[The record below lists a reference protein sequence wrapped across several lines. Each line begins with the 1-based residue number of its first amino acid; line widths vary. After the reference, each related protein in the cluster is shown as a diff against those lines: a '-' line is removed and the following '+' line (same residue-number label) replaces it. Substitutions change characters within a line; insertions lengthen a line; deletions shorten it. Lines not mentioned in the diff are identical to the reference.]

1 MAMAGRAI
9 ISWLVGTSS
18 NDLGFI
24 SKSCKARS
32 MHRSSNLFLN
42 RIMFDAT
49 ELSVVSDQSKGYLA
63 TVTLPKDDYR
73 TRHIAKT
80 LNLQNGDCV
89 RAGCVRDRDPS
100 EFDSLGGLMTDE
112 AFVEWLPEGKIKKA
126 SPTRN
131 REPPGSLKV
140 LIPNPP
146 KTSLWEDRYGA
157 ETDDTP
163 RVSLLLALPRPLQ
176 LQRWGLFIQCENSL
190 EFWSLLTN
198 FRIRLLPMVAQLGV
212 ENLILTNARKVPKDY
227 FGSHLFRKPSVLRGL
242 LVEGLSQSG
251 DVRLP
256 RVTVS
261 KRLKIFLE
269 DELDELFPRSQYERI
284 IAHPQRKD
292 ETGRMTRM
300 SDIKVNATDGSPRR
314 ILLAVGPEGG
324 WEEPYELDMFQK
336 LGFKRITLGTRV
348 LRTDVAVV
356 SLLALANEACS
367 SL

>member
-1 MAMAGRAI
+1 MAGRAI

-49 ELSVVSDQSKGYLA
+49 ELSVVSGQSEGYLA

-190 EFWSLLTN
+190 EFWTYKLSHQAAADGGTTWSRKSNSHKCEKGAEGL
-198 FRIRLLPMVAQLGV
+198 FRVSPLPKAFGV
-212 ENLILTNARKVPKDY
+212 ERLTR
-227 FGSHLFRKPSVLRGL
+227 
-242 LVEGLSQSG
+242 
-251 DVRLP
+251 
-256 RVTVS
+256 
-261 KRLKIFLE
+261 
-269 DELDELFPRSQYERI
+269 
-284 IAHPQRKD
+284 
-292 ETGRMTRM
+292 
-300 SDIKVNATDGSPRR
+300 
-314 ILLAVGPEGG
+314 
-324 WEEPYELDMFQK
+324 
-336 LGFKRITLGTRV
+336 
-348 LRTDVAVV
+348 
-356 SLLALANEACS
+356 
-367 SL
+367 

>member
-1 MAMAGRAI
+1 MHNFKSHYKTSRPMAMAGRAI

-176 LQRWGLFIQCENSL
+176 LQR
-190 EFWSLLTN
+190 
-198 FRIRLLPMVAQLGV
+198 LLPMVAQLGV

-367 SL
+367 S